1 MRLARSGSTLGRKR
15 HESVMS
21 SGLPNRGS
29 LPSPEGQLR
38 MPPRVI
44 ASTCC
49 SLRVRA
55 GACSSRPGRV
65 LAHLWVSVS
74 GRFHDAF
81 VTLPF
86 YNSIREDEARH
97 LESGTQSGRLGL
109 CVRKG
114 PPKTFARSA
123 ERRSSAK
130 SRELLGKGGTL
141 SGGQVS
147 GDLSCRGSRGVPLA

>member
-1 MRLARSGSTLGRKR
+1 
-15 HESVMS
+15 MS

-97 LESGTQSGRLGL
+97 LESGTQSCRLGL
-109 CVRKG
+109 CVRKC

-123 ERRSSAK
+123 ERRSSGQ
-130 SRELLGKGGTL
+130 ELSHCKA
-141 SGGQVS
+141 QVS
-147 GDLSCRGSRGVPLA
+147 AHLHPLPTWSLLYGTWQEDFSW